1 MARRSEQHEKCEGG
15 LSLSEIAELGK
26 WCSEQRQARKK
37 GMLTNEQIAKLD
49 SLGFD
54 WEEEEEPNVVVAV
67 RLDDETE
74 MFGFPLMKSANSFAK
89 DCMARG
95 AEVIIG
101 TRL

>member
-1 MARRSEQHEKCEGG
+1 MARRADQQAQSKED

-37 GMLTNEQIAKLD
+37 GLLTNEQIAKLD

-54 WEEEEEPNVVVAV
+54 WEEEEEHKVVVAV
-67 RLDDETE
+67 RLDGETE
-74 MFGFPLMKSANSFAK
+74 MFGFPSMKSANSFAK
-89 DCMARG
+89 DCRKKG

-101 TRL
+101 TRQ